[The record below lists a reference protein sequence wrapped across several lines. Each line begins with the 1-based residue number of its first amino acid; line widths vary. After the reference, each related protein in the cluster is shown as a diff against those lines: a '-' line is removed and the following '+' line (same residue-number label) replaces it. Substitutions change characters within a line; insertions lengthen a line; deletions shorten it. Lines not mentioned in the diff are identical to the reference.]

1 MQDIVSHC
9 ISKYIVNFI
18 ACFFCWKTGTVDYN
32 VFAMWRALLLHMLS
46 QNRLERGMFGT
57 QGMLCQR
64 EKTRKYSMRV
74 CSTGTRNQWCSVPQG
89 IYKKSAFGSYM

>member
-18 ACFFCWKTGTVDYN
+18 ARFFCWKTGTVDYN

-57 QGMLCQR
+57 QGMPAR
-64 EKTRKYSMRV
+64 EDQEILYEGM
-74 CSTGTRNQWCSVPQG
+74 
-89 IYKKSAFGSYM
+89 